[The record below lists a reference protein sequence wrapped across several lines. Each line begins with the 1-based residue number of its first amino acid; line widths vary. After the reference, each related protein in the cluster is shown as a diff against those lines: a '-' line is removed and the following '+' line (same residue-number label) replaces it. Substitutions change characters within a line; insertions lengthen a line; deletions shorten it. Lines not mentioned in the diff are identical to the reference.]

1 MIMHSC
7 NVNSRIAM
15 QERIDTDKLELVYC
29 PKCTYKLMIRGVGS
43 YASDNIIHLWWIIL
57 CHRLHHFFKGEGFRD

>member
-15 QERIDTDKLELVYC
+15 QERIDTSKLELVYC
-29 PKCTYKLMIRGVGS
+29 SKCTYKLMVRGVGS
-43 YASDNIIHLWWIIL
+43 YASDNMIHLWWIIL

>member
-1 MIMHSC
+1 
-7 NVNSRIAM
+7 M

-29 PKCTYKLMIRGVGS
+29 TKCTYKLMIRGVGS

>member
-7 NVNSRIAM
+7 NVNNKIVM

-29 PKCTYKLMIRGVGS
+29 SKCAYKLMVRGVGS
-43 YASDNIIHLWWIIL
+43 YAADNLIHLWWIIL